1 MQTRLIRKKITQSSL
16 SEIKLYLCWITE
28 KQTLEMQKHDTSQ
41 SIHPH
46 TVQLLS
52 LDEHDFCYEE
62 DMSCLKKA
70 ISVYSTHDNKYLK
83 YRDLDIH

>member
-16 SEIKLYLCWITE
+16 SEIKLYVGWITV
-28 KQTLEMQKHDTSQ
+28 KLTLEMQKHDTSQ

-46 TVQLLS
+46 TMQLLS
-52 LDEHDFCYEE
+52 LDEHDFCYKNG
-62 DMSCLKKA
+62 MSHLKKA
-70 ISVYSTHDNKYLK
+70 ISVFSTYDNKYLN